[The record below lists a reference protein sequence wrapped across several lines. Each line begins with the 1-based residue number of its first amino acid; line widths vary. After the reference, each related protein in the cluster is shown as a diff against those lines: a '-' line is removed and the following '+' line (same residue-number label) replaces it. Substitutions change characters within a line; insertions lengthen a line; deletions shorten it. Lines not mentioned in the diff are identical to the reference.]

1 MISGLSTLD
10 IPTIQIQTLA
20 EAHEF
25 IRSYGYNVDREED
38 LAKLWSFHQKAIN
51 YVRSEILREGEQI
64 PEVLSD
70 PNLLGDIGN
79 ILIYASTQNSKIQG
93 WACGLLKVIH
103 VFVHLENDLFAQ
115 FSNEIQEQILKPI
128 QTQIHEDP
136 IIGTILG
143 PAMGEHSIVLK
154 KYEEKP
160 FKTTH
165 SSVTKLLAKPELVAF
180 SLMDKMGVRLVTKR
194 LIDVFRVLRY
204 LVKHNIINYAHNI
217 PDQSINTIYPLNLL
231 FEVMETLNLDREY
244 SMQEI
249 DDILLEKLEKEK
261 DRAVYKERLNNFTSR
276 EYRFIKFITRRLVK
290 INLKT
295 NSENPRQ
302 LTFFYPYEVQ
312 IVDYDSYT
320 QNLQGPASHEKYK
333 ERQIRRA
340 RTRVFGLTDLHE
352 PASGG
357 NEE

>member
-1 MISGLSTLD
+1 MRFDPISFQSMLSGLSTLD
-10 IPTIQIQTLA
+10 IPHIQIQTLA

-25 IRSYGYNVDREED
+25 IRSYGYDVHRPED
-38 LAKLWSFHQKAIN
+38 LAKLWSYHQKAIN
-51 YVRSEILREGEQI
+51 YIRLEILKSGEQI
-64 PEVLSD
+64 PEILSD
-70 PNLLGDIGN
+70 
-79 ILIYASTQNSKIQG
+79 SKIQV

-115 FSNEIQEQILKPI
+115 YSNEIQEQILKPI
-128 QTQIHEDP
+128 QQHIHDDP

-204 LVKHNIINYAHNI
+204 LVKQNIVNYAHNI
-217 PDQSINTIYPLNLL
+217 PDQSINTVYPLNLFL
-231 FEVMETLNLDREY
+231 EVIESLTLDREY
-244 SMQEI
+244 STEEL
-249 DDILLEKLEKEK
+249 DRKLFEKLEKEK
-261 DRAVYKERLNNFTSR
+261 ERAVYKERVNVFTSR
-276 EYRFIKFITRRLVK
+276 DYRFIKFITRRLVK
-290 INLKT
+290 INIGT
-295 NSENPRQ
+295 AENSRV

-320 QNLQGPASHEKYK
+320 QNLQGPGSHVSYK

-340 RTRVFGLTDLHE
+340 RVRIFGLAELDE
-352 PASGG
+352 DDKQ
-357 NEE
+357 